1 MARIRTIKPEYPV
14 SEDLASVSLTAERT
28 FLCLITQADDEGR
41 HRDNAAVLNGALWS
55 LRPEHTPLDTEDE
68 LRQLA
73 ETGLICR
80 YTGCDGRQYLHITK
94 WREHQKISHPTASRL
109 PSCPAHEAGRGC
121 GKCKAKG
128 CTRPAPENFWS
139 LPEPIVTGAEALPG
153 PLVSEPVAGD
163 LLPGSTSAAAAAA
176 ILPPGEVA
184 GQSASPE
191 ALVRTPESLVPG
203 PWTLDHGP
211 SPKGGGFAAPAPTP
225 SSAAADG
232 KGPVR
237 VGTSAAEPLVNAGT
251 LLAEYIAGC
260 PAPVPAKVKGH
271 LAKVIKE
278 LLDTGTHPDHV
289 RAGLALWG
297 EKALSPSLLPSM
309 VHQALNARPAHTARS
324 GHTAARSP
332 YQAFTNP
339 ADARA
344 YFEGEL

>member
-121 GKCKAKG
+121 GKCKAKD
-128 CTRPAPENFWS
+128 CARPAPENFRTS
-139 LPEPIVTGAEALPG
+139 PEPVVTAAEALPG
-153 PLVSEPVAGD
+153 PLVGEPAAGG
-163 LLPGSTSAAAAAA
+163 LMLGLAPAMVAAAM
-176 ILPPGEVA
+176 PPSGKAA
-184 GQSASPE
+184 GQSMPPE
-191 ALVRTPESLVPG
+191 VLVRTPESFVPG

-211 SPKGGGFAAPAPTP
+211 SPEGGGFAAPAPTP
-225 SSAAADG
+225 SSAAADENR
-232 KGPVR
+232 PVH
-237 VGTSAAEPLVNAGT
+237 VGTPAAEPRVNAGT
-251 LLAEYIAGC
+251 LLAEYISGC

-278 LLDTGTHPDHV
+278 LLDTGTRPDHV

-297 EKALSPSLLPSM
+297 EKALSPGLLPSM
-309 VHQALNARPAHTARS
+309 VHQALNARPAHTAHT

-332 YQAFTNP
+332 YQPFTNP

-344 YFEGEL
+344 YFEGDL